1 MIDPEDRVLIA
12 VINRVRDLAAAQAE
26 RWYRIPVARAPRWI
40 EVAAIGFYLSR
51 GFGAQNGGVH
61 YYARVLGHEL
71 ARRRDLIPTEPDHP
85 RAADLYYRIALGEV
99 LPKQPPILN
108 PTGRAVAFLYST
120 WGRFSTA
127 ETLAGLYA

>member
-1 MIDPEDRVLIA
+1 MLDSEDRVLIA
-12 VINRVRDLAAAQAE
+12 VINRQTDLAAALGS

-40 EVAAIGFYLSR
+40 EVAVIGFYLAR
-51 GFGAQNGGVH
+51 AFGPQNGGIH

-71 ARRRDLIPTEPDHP
+71 ARRRDLLPTEPDHP
-85 RAADLYYRIALGEV
+85 RADALYYRLALGEV

-127 ETLAGLYA
+127 ETLAGLYP